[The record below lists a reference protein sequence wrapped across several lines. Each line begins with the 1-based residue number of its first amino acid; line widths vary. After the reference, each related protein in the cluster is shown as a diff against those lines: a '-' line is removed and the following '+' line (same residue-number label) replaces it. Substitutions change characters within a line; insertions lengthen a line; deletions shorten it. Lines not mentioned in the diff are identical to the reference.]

1 MRNNELWDPSVNL
14 DPQISKLRKNGINGT
29 WSGTLKAY
37 TLDWYFCSVA
47 HKGLYDI
54 ANSWPLENNLK
65 REQGKLKSPLQKG
78 AVGNQTSLLAR
89 LVLNSL
95 PFASHWKTLYLADF
109 WFTHIFHF

>member
-47 HKGLYDI
+47 HGERSLRQRI
-54 ANSWPLENNLK
+54 AGHL
-65 REQGKLKSPLQKG
+65 R
-78 AVGNQTSLLAR
+78 
-89 LVLNSL
+89 
-95 PFASHWKTLYLADF
+95 
-109 WFTHIFHF
+109 II